1 MIFKFLLALALLAVS
16 TRAIGIPLSPMV
28 SRCMIAYTD
37 DNYET
42 LKLDVKLPTLPEQ
55 VNGEAYQI

>member
-1 MIFKFLLALALLAVS
+1 MILKFLFTVALLAVS
-16 TRAIGIPLSPMV
+16 TSTIGIPLSPMV

>member
-1 MIFKFLLALALLAVS
+1 MILKFLFTLALLAVS
-16 TRAIGIPLSPMV
+16 TSAIGIPLSPMV

>member
-1 MIFKFLLALALLAVS
+1 MIRLISFFLLICYSLS
-16 TRAIGIPLSPMV
+16 IGVPLNPMI

-42 LKLDVKLPTLPEQ
+42 LKLDVKFPELPNQ
-55 VNGEAYQI
+55 VNGEVYQI

>member
-1 MIFKFLLALALLAVS
+1 MTAKPAIILALLLVYATS
-16 TRAIGIPLSPMV
+16 IGIPLNPMI

-42 LKLDVKLPTLPEQ
+42 LKLDIKFPVLPNQ
-55 VNGEAYQI
+55 VAGEVYQI